1 MPQLKRPD
9 YQPPQT
15 LAGHVAP
22 RGIPEDGR
30 RGTAASPPPNGEAGG
45 AGAPL
50 RAPSYRGR
58 TVKGHRGGAGGGGP
72 GRGDEMITVLLG
84 NSELSSLPV
93 ANDALLYLL
102 VLEL

>member
-9 YQPPQT
+9 CRPPQT
-15 LAGHVAP
+15 LAGHIAP

-50 RAPSYRGR
+50 RAPSYRCR
-58 TVKGHRGGAGGGGP
+58 TVKGHRGGGEGGGGWVL
-72 GRGDEMITVLLG
+72 DAEMR
-84 NSELSSLPV
+84 
-93 ANDALLYLL
+93 
-102 VLEL
+102 